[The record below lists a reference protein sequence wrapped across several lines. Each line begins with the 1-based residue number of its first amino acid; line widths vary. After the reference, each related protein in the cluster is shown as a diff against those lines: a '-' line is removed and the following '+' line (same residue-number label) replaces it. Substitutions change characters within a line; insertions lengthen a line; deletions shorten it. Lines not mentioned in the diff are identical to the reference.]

1 VRWGAS
7 LAIALCTGCMMPTP
21 IGPYVKSVA
30 RNGAYL
36 AVQKCTIV
44 LDGDNLREAQ
54 CGWEQVPI
62 AALPP
67 PPPR

>member
-1 VRWGAS
+1 VRRIAA
-7 LAIALCTGCMMPTP
+7 LALMLCSCMTATP
-21 IGPYVKSVA
+21 IGPYVKTVA

-44 LDGDNLREAQ
+44 LDGDNLREDQ